1 MKKIAFIYLVL
12 LCSFYSFSQNGISET
27 KELHSGKL
35 GFGNKWKIES
45 VIKDGDTT
53 IYFSYAYKDTR
64 YPSLNEFGIVLL
76 RIDELNEF
84 IETLEIFANKEGKV
98 TINVDKKNYSI
109 YLYDFNPSMIY
120 LSSRD
125 KETTAFTKSNAKK
138 FIIQIR
144 EVLNQNKF

>member
-1 MKKIAFIYLVL
+1 MLK
-12 LCSFYSFSQNGISET
+12 
-27 KELHSGKL
+27 
-35 GFGNKWKIES
+35 
-45 VIKDGDTT
+45 
-53 IYFSYAYKDTR
+53 
-64 YPSLNEFGIVLL
+64 
-76 RIDELNEF
+76 IDELNEF

-98 TINVDKKNYSI
+98 NINVDKKYYSLQ
-109 YLYDFNPSMIY
+109 LYDFNPSMIY